1 MREKRPMLI
10 TFIGDLNFLNAFLM
24 IVSLFPKFTERFGI
38 YSIPTPTFSDS
49 IIRVLMVIILLILSY
64 GFLRLKRWGFWLMI
78 TYDIF
83 FLVLP
88 IIFLLKQNGQSY
100 YAQGLIPSALGLII
114 TLPAKQYFA
123 KKIELNG

>member
-1 MREKRPMLI
+1 MSEKRPVLI
-10 TFIGDLNFLNAFLM
+10 TYVRDLNFLNAFLL

-38 YSIPTPTFSDS
+38 YSIPTLTFSDG
-49 IIRVLMVIILLILSY
+49 IIRVLMVIILLIISY

-88 IIFLLKQNGQSY
+88 IILLLKQNGQSY
-100 YAQGLIPSALGLII
+100 YAQGLIPSVLGLLIA
-114 TLPAKQYFA
+114 LPTKQYFT
-123 KKIELNG
+123 KKIESS